1 MRSICGCA
9 AQSEGSPDADRAV
22 ATVAAMLAVLPGR
35 GRGARFESGRAA
47 FGYRELRKNEAEGAE
62 HGEGSGYRA
71 IRGLCILADA
81 RLDHR
86 GELGEA
92 LGLPG
97 SEVAGIKDCELI
109 ARAYGRWGGDCPLH
123 LYGDYAFAI
132 WNPGR
137 GSLFCARDA
146 IGARPFYY
154 TSAPGGRFAFASDL
168 NALLAAPGV
177 DDALDEAF
185 VTAYLKGDIAAA
197 GRTFFSAVRSLPPGH
212 SLAVRAGAPRLR
224 RWWRPEDAPDIRLGS
239 DEAYRR
245 AFLEHY
251 RRAVRDRLDDA
262 GEVGAHLSGGL
273 DSSSIAVLAA
283 RELRPSGRRLHALCW
298 HPPPNDS
305 QPEEEAAE
313 YRLIESVCAQENLAP
328 HYHSPSADHL
338 LARLRLD
345 VTRAPDLDG
354 TLTHESLVQRSAAD
368 LGVRVILS
376 GWGGD
381 EIASCAGG
389 GYYPGL
395 LLRGQWRTLLRES
408 RGRAARPWRFL
419 ARQALLP
426 LAHPRAATILGEL
439 SRGRWPRRRQRR
451 RSFVHPALARKHR
464 IRGSNPGRVLDVRRR
479 QLAMLAQGHLEQ
491 RIECWAAAGMRTGI
505 EYRYPLLD
513 RRLVEFVL
521 GLPAGQ
527 FRPGRS
533 SRWLFR
539 QAMKGVLPECVRE
552 NRSKSDPARYEPM
565 RQATREALPR
575 IARQLNLRREPLA
588 RAPYLHMAGLRGYLQ
603 AAAGRSGQ
611 GAQTGKIKRA
621 LKFLDW
627 QEG

>member
-9 AQSEGSPDADRAV
+9 AQSEGPPDADRAV

-62 HGEGSGYRA
+62 HGEGSGYRV
-71 IRGLCILADA
+71 IRGLSILADA

-86 GELGEA
+86 GELVKA

-137 GSLFCARDA
+137 GSLFCGRDA

-154 TSAPGGRFAFASDL
+154 TSALGGRFAFASDL

-212 SLAVRAGAPRLR
+212 SIAVNGRAERIR

-239 DEAYRR
+239 
-245 AFLEHY
+245 
-251 RRAVRDRLDDA
+251 
-262 GEVGAHLSGGL
+262 
-273 DSSSIAVLAA
+273 
-283 RELRPSGRRLHALCW
+283 
-298 HPPPNDS
+298 
-305 QPEEEAAE
+305 
-313 YRLIESVCAQENLAP
+313 ENLAP

-395 LLRGQWRTLLRES
+395 LLRGQWRQLLRES

-426 LAHPRAATILGEL
+426 LAHSCAATILGEL

-464 IRGSNPGRVLDVRRR
+464 VRGPNPGRVLDVRRR
-479 QLAMLAQGHLEQ
+479 QLAMLARGHLEQ

-552 NRSKSDPARYEPM
+552 NRGKSDPARYEPM

-575 IARQLNLRREPLA
+575 IARQLKLRREPLA
-588 RAPYLHMAGLRGYLQ
+588 RAPYLHMAGLRGYLR